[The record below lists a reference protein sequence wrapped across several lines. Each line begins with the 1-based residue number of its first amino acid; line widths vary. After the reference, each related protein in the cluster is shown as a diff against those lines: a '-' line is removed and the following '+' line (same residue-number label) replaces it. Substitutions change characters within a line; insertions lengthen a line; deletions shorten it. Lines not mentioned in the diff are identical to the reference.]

1 MFRSPSPFLSASSNV
16 CFNHVQHVK
25 EQFVCRGPPKKKNHS
40 CFRRDKFQDT
50 ALHITTP
57 KGILVMCALPFGQRV
72 FIADAGHQVAEAS
85 DPGSGL
91 FCVGRHQVQ
100 GLHVVPVVHRKTAG
114 RVEAAVGMPMEDV
127 RLAAL
132 RHFVQGIDG
141 NWRNEDVG
149 EVEKGTMLLVK

>member
-1 MFRSPSPFLSASSNV
+1 
-16 CFNHVQHVK
+16 
-25 EQFVCRGPPKKKNHS
+25 
-40 CFRRDKFQDT
+40 
-50 ALHITTP
+50 
-57 KGILVMCALPFGQRV
+57 MCALPFGQRV

-91 FCVGRHQVQ
+91 LCVGRHQVQ
-100 GLHVVPVVHRKTAG
+100 GLHVVPVVHRETAG

-141 NWRNEDVG
+141 NWRNKDVG
-149 EVEKGTMLLVK
+149 EVEQGTMLLVKEKRRKGR

>member
-1 MFRSPSPFLSASSNV
+1 ML
-16 CFNHVQHVK
+16 
-25 EQFVCRGPPKKKNHS
+25 
-40 CFRRDKFQDT
+40 
-50 ALHITTP
+50 
-57 KGILVMCALPFGQRV
+57 KGILVMRALPFGQRV

-91 FCVGRHQVQ
+91 LWVGRHQVQ
-100 GLHVVPVVHRKTAG
+100 GLHVVPVVHRETAG
-114 RVEAAVGMPMEDV
+114 RVEAAVGMPMKDV

-149 EVEKGTMLLVK
+149 KWKMVDSVVSERKETRRLLIASQIESNCRYVLCKKLHQYE